1 MRISYL
7 VMASSLI
14 ALAACG
20 GEPAET
26 SAPEVAP
33 TAPASETETPIP
45 AEISTPIETEIAT
58 PDEADYFVP
67 GGIYALNEGACAA
80 MGGEDGQVEFQGKT
94 TSYCKMLGYPASY
107 QCGDDLIITIGGAP
121 TDFRMHISG
130 EDAFYP
136 IKLERIETEAKWT
149 GAHGTLITQ
158 IEGNMETGYTFIR
171 NGTEVVCQFYNHN

>member
-1 MRISYL
+1 MR
-7 VMASSLI
+7 
-14 ALAACG
+14 ALAQRWAVRTG
-20 GEPAET
+20 KLSSRVKPR
-26 SAPEVAP
+26 
-33 TAPASETETPIP
+33 PI
-45 AEISTPIETEIAT
+45 
-58 PDEADYFVP
+58 
-67 GGIYALNEGACAA
+67 GA
-80 MGGEDGQVEFQGKT
+80 
-94 TSYCKMLGYPASY
+94 KMLGYPTSY